1 MKLLLSCDDFLCS
14 CQGKYYAASQEK
26 YDFYQRY
33 LRVFDKLRLV
43 CRCEERRELKKSNVA
58 LSQDSRIEVIPVPMF
73 HGPIQYAKRYIA
85 VGNSVRNVANGCDA
99 AVLRIPSTTAMRVY
113 ESVKRSGTPYA
124 CEVVYDGE
132 DGWKVTSGLT
142 RLIWKRIDKNMRGI
156 CAGADG
162 VSCVTEHYLQQHYYS
177 MKHNAFTSH
186 YSSLALDKSFYS
198 SPKLYPQQ
206 KPIIIAHVTNQI
218 GFHGRKGN
226 LELIQA
232 VSLLKKKGYDIKI
245 RFVGEIRDDSPEK
258 VKQFAD
264 QLGVGE
270 RIEFLGYI
278 SREELDEFL
287 SNVDLFVLPTKAEGL
302 PRVIIEAMAKGL
314 PTITTPVSGCPELIE
329 PHFLVAYDD
338 VKTLADRIQEL
349 IDNHEIYE
357 KTSKRNYEKAWEYE
371 ASVLE
376 KRRDVF
382 YAELKKCIK

>member
-1 MKLLLSCDDFLCS
+1 MSCDDFLYS
-14 CQGKYYAASQEK
+14 HEGRFYAASQEK

-33 LRVFDKLRLV
+33 LRVFEELRLV
-43 CRCEERRELKKSNVA
+43 CRCEERKEIKKGAVSLDN
-58 LSQDSRIEVIPVPMF
+58 DKRIEVFPVPMF
-73 HGPIQYAKRYIA
+73 HGPKQYAQKFFA
-85 VGNSVRNVANGCDA
+85 VGRAIGNATKGCDA
-99 AVLRIPSTTAMRVY
+99 AILRIPSTTAMRVY
-113 ESVKRSGTPYA
+113 ESVKRLGIPYA

-142 RLIWKRIDKNMRGI
+142 RLIWKRIDKNMRKI

-162 VSCVTEHYLQQHYYS
+162 IACVTEHYLQKHYFS
-177 MKHNAFTSH
+177 NKPDSFKSF
-186 YSSLALDKSFYS
+186 YSSLALDKSFFS
-198 SPKLYPQQ
+198 APKHYP
-206 KPIIIAHVTNQI
+206 KHNTFTIAHVTNQI

-232 VSLLKKKGYDIKI
+232 VSFLKNKGYDVMIK
-245 RFVGEIRDDSPEK
+245 FVGEIRDNSPEK
-258 VKQFAD
+258 VKQFAN

-278 SREELDEFL
+278 TRKELDKFL

-314 PTITTPVSGCPELIE
+314 PTITTPVSGCPELIA
-329 PHFLVAYDD
+329 PHFLVDYDD
-338 VKTLADRIQEL
+338 VNTLADRIQEL
-349 IDNHEIYE
+349 LDNPDLYE
-357 KTSKRNYEKAWEYE
+357 MTSKRNFEKAWEYE

-382 YAELKKCIK
+382 YSELKKCIK